1 MVHFTVCKLYLKK
14 VDLKMINICK
24 VLSTVSVAQEVFQK
38 WQILKTLTTTIQ
50 TIRTIQTHGEV
61 AEPLII

>member
-14 VDLKMINICK
+14 VDFKMINICK

-61 AEPLII
+61 AEPLFI